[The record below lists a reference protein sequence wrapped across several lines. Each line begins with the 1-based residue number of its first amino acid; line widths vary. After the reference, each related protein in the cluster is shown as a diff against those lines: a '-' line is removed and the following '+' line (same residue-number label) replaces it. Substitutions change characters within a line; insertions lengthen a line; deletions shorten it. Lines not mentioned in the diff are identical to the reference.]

1 MVINHDDPHHRAELV
16 GGVPERVVR
25 MMKCLSVFTGLLLFG
40 ATLCAQENPRVAKP
54 LPDIASLLR
63 DIDARQKEMD
73 KIQKDYIY
81 KEDSQE
87 EELDKDNKVKK
98 TTLEQHEIFYIGK
111 QEISRLLRKD
121 GRDLTPDE
129 ANKEKERV
137 DKEVEKAKKR
147 QADKEANDK
156 PDKDDINV
164 ETFLRICNF
173 TNPRREVR
181 NGRDTIVFDFS
192 GKPDAKTNGM
202 AQNAVKKVAG
212 TLWVDELGRAV
223 TRMEVHFADSFKI
236 GGGLVASIHK
246 GSWLVVEQGLVNEE
260 VWLPTAVEATFTG
273 RVLLLKGFN
282 QHAVNHYSDYRKFR
296 SKTSVTLAEPEPAKE
311 PTKDK

>member
-1 MVINHDDPHHRAELV
+1 
-16 GGVPERVVR
+16 
-25 MMKCLSVFTGLLLFG
+25 
-40 ATLCAQENPRVAKP
+40 
-54 LPDIASLLR
+54 IASLLR

-98 TTLEQHEIFYIGK
+98 TTLEQHEIF
-111 QEISRLLRKD
+111 RLLRKD

-147 QADKEANDK
+147 QAEKEASDK
-156 PDKDDINV
+156 QDKDDINV

-202 AQNAVKKVAG
+202 A
-212 TLWVDELGRAV
+212 
-223 TRMEVHFADSFKI
+223 
-236 GGGLVASIHK
+236 
-246 GSWLVVEQGLVNEE
+246 
-260 VWLPTAVEATFTG
+260 
-273 RVLLLKGFN
+273 
-282 QHAVNHYSDYRKFR
+282 
-296 SKTSVTLAEPEPAKE
+296 
-311 PTKDK
+311 